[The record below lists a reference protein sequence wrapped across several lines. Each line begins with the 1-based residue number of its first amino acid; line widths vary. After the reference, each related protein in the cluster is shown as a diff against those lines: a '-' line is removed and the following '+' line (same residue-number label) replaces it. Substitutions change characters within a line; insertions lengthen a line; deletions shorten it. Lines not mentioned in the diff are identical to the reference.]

1 MIIKLV
7 SMLALCTSLGTLPP
21 DRQEPT
27 LQSLVAE
34 QPVPVAIYV
43 TGAGMPRPAAAA
55 TGLADPS
62 SGRPLTVDTPLRIA
76 SNTKTFV
83 AATVLRLHEQNR
95 IDLDAAIG
103 PLLDSTL
110 TGLLKADGFDP
121 NAMTVRQLL
130 SHSAGLY
137 DHGGDPRF
145 IAAVLS
151 DPNHVWTPREL
162 VQLSMTYADP
172 QAAPGVEF
180 RYSDTGYILLG
191 NIIERLTGQPLAT
204 VVRQSLRFDALGL
217 TSTWWEITERQPAG
231 AQPRARQFFDE
242 RDATDVHASFDLF
255 GGGGLLMSARDLAT
269 FMAALFE
276 GRVFDRKE
284 TLQIMLQQ
292 GSHRGAEGYRL
303 GMIVKHVAGREVYF
317 HSGFWGTVVYYDPAS
332 QTAVAGVTT
341 RRSAFRSNVTPLVE
355 AVLGLQPLSADCAED

>member
-1 MIIKLV
+1 MFKLM

-21 DRQEPT
+21 DQQQPT
-27 LQSLVAE
+27 LQSQVAS
-34 QPVPVAIYV
+34 QQAPLAIYV
-43 TGAGMPRPAAAA
+43 TGAGMPQPAAAA
-55 TGLADPS
+55 TGLADPT
-62 SGRPLTVDTPLRIA
+62 SGRALTVDTPLRIA

-103 PLLDSTL
+103 PLLDPTL
-110 TGLLKADGFDP
+110 ARLLEEDGFKPDVI
-121 NAMTVRQLL
+121 TVRQLL

-145 IAAVLS
+145 IAAVMN
-151 DPNHVWTPREL
+151 DPSHVWTPREL

-191 NIIERLTGQPLAT
+191 NIIERLTQQPLAT

-217 TSTWWEITERQPAG
+217 KSTWWEVVEQQPQG
-231 AQPRARQFFDE
+231 AQPRARQFLDE

-255 GGGGLLMSARDLAT
+255 GGGGLLMSTRDLAT

-276 GRVFDRKE
+276 DRVFDRKE

-292 GSHRGAEGYRL
+292 GPHRGAEGYRI
-303 GMIVKHVAGREVYF
+303 GMIVKQVAGREIYF

-332 QTAVAGVTT
+332 KTAVAGMTP
-341 RRSAFRSNVTPLVE
+341 RRTAFRSNVTPLVE
-355 AVLGLQPLSADCAED
+355 SVLGLQQPGSDCTEG